1 MENQTTGQTAET
13 PTPAADAGLADK
25 LKEQA
30 KVVRAQIESAPSK
43 AKQRWGTVQASVKG
57 AVQTAFEK
65 VRGGLDLPSR
75 KELNALTA
83 RIEELDKKLAEVETR
98 ETAKKKRKDGAE

>member
-1 MENQTTGQTAET
+1 MENQTSGQTADAT
-13 PTPAADAGLADK
+13 TAAADAGIADK

-30 KVVRAQIESAPSK
+30 KVVRAQIEAAPGK
-43 AKQRWGTVQASVKG
+43 AKERWGTVQGAVKG
-57 AVQTAFEK
+57 AVQQAFEK

-75 KELNALTA
+75 KELSALSL
-83 RIEELDKKLAEVETR
+83 RIEELDRKLGEIETR

>member
-1 MENQTTGQTAET
+1 MENQTNTQTDAND
-13 PTPAADAGLADK
+13 ADANLTGK

-30 KVVRAQIESAPSK
+30 KVVRAQIEAAPGK
-43 AKQRWGTVQASVKG
+43 ARERWGSVQVAVKG
-57 AVQTAFEK
+57 AVQQAFER

-83 RIEELDKKLAEVETR
+83 RIEELDRKLGDIETR

>member
-1 MENQTTGQTAET
+1 MENQTATQPTDANTSAAET
-13 PTPAADAGLADK
+13 GIADK

-30 KVVRAQIESAPSK
+30 KVVRAQIEAAPGK
-43 AKQRWGTVQASVKG
+43 AKQRWGNVQVAVKG
-57 AVQTAFEK
+57 AVQQAFQK

-75 KELNALTA
+75 KEIDALIV
-83 RIEELDKKLAEVETR
+83 RIEDLDRKLADIETR